1 MVNIPENLEKPELRK
16 LYKQMVLIRNFEE
29 ASAEMYLRGKISGFT
44 HLYTG
49 EEAIAVGAI
58 SALFDKDYIVSAYR
72 DHGHAL
78 ARGSTPREVMAELYG
93 KDTGMCHGL
102 GGSMHLFSHNTR
114 FMGGYAI
121 VGGGIPI
128 AVGLG
133 LSIKYKDEDLV
144 CACFFGDGAVNEGA
158 FHEGLNLAKLWNLPV
173 LFICENNFYAM
184 GTSVPRSSS
193 VTELYKRVKSYDIP
207 GEVANGMD
215 VIEVQSVVSD
225 IARKIR
231 RGCGPHFL
239 ELRTYR
245 FRAHSMADPDRYRT
259 IEEEEV
265 WKERDPIETFARFL
279 IEKGIFDPDELKEI
293 KEQVISEVQDAVE
306 FADKS
311 PNPRSELLYK
321 YVYAE

>member
-1 MVNIPENLEKPELRK
+1 MMNIPENLEKPELRK
-16 LYKQMVLIRNFEE
+16 LYKQMFLIRHFEE
-29 ASAEMYLRGKISGFT
+29 VSAEMYLRGKISGFT

-58 SALFDKDYIVSAYR
+58 SALFDKDYVVSAYR

-78 ARGSTPREVMAELYG
+78 AKGATPREVMAELYG

-102 GGSMHLFSHNTR
+102 GGSMHLFSHNLR

-133 LSIKYKDEDLV
+133 LSIKYKDEDLI

-193 VTELYKRVKSYDIP
+193 VTDLYKRAKSYDIP
-207 GEVANGMD
+207 SEVANGMD
-215 VIEVQSVVSD
+215 VLEVQSVVSD
-225 IARKIR
+225 ISRKIR
-231 RGCGPHFL
+231 RGCGPYFL

-279 IEKGIFDPDELKEI
+279 IEKGIFDPEELKEI
-293 KEQVISEVQDAVE
+293 KEDVISEVRDAVE
-306 FADKS
+306 FAEKS